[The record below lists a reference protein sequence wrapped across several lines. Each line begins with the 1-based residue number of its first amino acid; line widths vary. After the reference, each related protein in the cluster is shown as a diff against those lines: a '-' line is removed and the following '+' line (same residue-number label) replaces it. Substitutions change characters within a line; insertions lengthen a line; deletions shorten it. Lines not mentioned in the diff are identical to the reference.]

1 MDAPNTGDD
10 RSHGFSVE
18 LKSKRHVKGF
28 TLSQGGREGVL
39 LEGDL
44 GALEEMGFLEE
55 AVLLVRGSHGTLRL
69 DLTEDELK
77 AMLAKRQEDKDRP

>member
-1 MDAPNTGDD
+1 MTDD
-10 RSHGFSVE
+10 SSHGFSVE

-55 AVLLVRGSHGTLRL
+55 AVLLVRGTHGTLRL
-69 DLTEDELK
+69 DLIEDELK
-77 AMLAKRQEDKDRP
+77 AMLAKKREDKARP

>member
-1 MDAPNTGDD
+1 MTDD
-10 RSHGFSVE
+10 SSHGFSVA
-18 LKSKRHVKGF
+18 LKSKKHVKSF

-39 LEGDL
+39 FEGDL

-55 AVLLVRGSHGTLRL
+55 AVLLVRGTYGTLRL